1 MSRRR
6 AVGAVDPDVARLW
19 MMLALTF
26 STGIADAVGYLALD
40 RVFTGN
46 MTGNVV
52 ILGMAIAGSSDLPIV
67 GPGVALGGFMA
78 GAAVAG
84 RVLRRPGGVWTT
96 TVTALIA
103 AVGGMFAVT
112 ALYLA
117 LSPASGD
124 VARQIVTLVL
134 AGAMGV
140 QAAAARRVAVKDVTT
155 VVVTSTV
162 TGLASDSWIAGRAG
176 QPWAR
181 RLAAVLLICAGAC
194 AGAALVRIAPWYG
207 VLASALIALTVAGAG
222 HRLARPATTPVKSH
236 DRVTESSP
244 VG

>member
-6 AVGAVDPDVARLW
+6 ATGAVDPDVARLW

-52 ILGMAIAGSSDLPIV
+52 ILGMAITGSSDLPIL
-67 GPGVALGGFMA
+67 GPGVALAGFMA

-84 RVLRRPGGVWTT
+84 RVLRRPGEAWSAG
-96 TVTALIA
+96 VTALIA
-103 AVGGMFAVT
+103 AVGTMFGVA

-117 LSPASGD
+117 VSPAPGE
-124 VARQIVTLVL
+124 VARQVITAVL

-140 QAAAARRVAVKDVTT
+140 QATAARRAAVKEVTT

-162 TGLASDSWIAGRAG
+162 TGLASDSWIAGRTG

-194 AGAALVRIAPWYG
+194 AGAALVRLAPWYG
-207 VLASALIALTVAGAG
+207 VLASAMIALTVAGAG
-222 HRLARPATTPVKSH
+222 HRLARPVTTPIKSH
-236 DRVTESSP
+236 DEITESSP